1 MFVIKKDKFWN
12 EVIAIRACWLGSV
25 SESPPEKVNIRLKVH
40 ILVWASFSALFS
52 RLEHNET

>member
-12 EVIAIRACWLGSV
+12 EVIAIRACWPGSV
-25 SESPPEKVNIRLKVH
+25 SEISPEKVNIRLKVH
-40 ILVWASFSALFS
+40 ILHWAFSASVS